1 MINLPKERIA
11 VLRLSFEIDR
21 IDKMNPYSDHQSPNK
36 SELLELGLPIVNR
49 IAHYLRGR
57 VPDHVSIEDM
67 IQIGTIGLMEAEAAF
82 DHNTGVKFVDFAKQR
97 VRGAILDEVRKQ
109 STISRLAIKNRQ
121 AHAEAEKKLQ
131 QSLGREPR
139 NSETALELG
148 ITLAEYERQ
157 RIHAERFLIDNHFQG
172 TAELDELVSENE
184 GNPFNNISDDDS
196 INFVKSAISKLPRR
210 ERLIINLYY
219 VEEMNMREISE
230 IIGVNESRISQ
241 LLKEIV
247 LNLRTKLVT
256 E

>member
-11 VLRLSFEIDR
+11 ALRLSFEIDR

-184 GNPFNNISDDDS
+184 GNPFNKISDDDS

-247 LNLRTKLVT
+247 LNLRTNLVT

>member
-1 MINLPKERIA
+1 LINLPKERIA

-139 NSETALELG
+139 KSETALELG

>member
-1 MINLPKERIA
+1 LINLPKERIA

>member
-1 MINLPKERIA
+1 
-11 VLRLSFEIDR
+11 
-21 IDKMNPYSDHQSPNK
+21 MNPYSDHQSPNK

>member
-1 MINLPKERIA
+1 
-11 VLRLSFEIDR
+11 
-21 IDKMNPYSDHQSPNK
+21 MNPYSDHQSSNK
-36 SELLELGLPIVNR
+36 SELLELGLPIVTR
-49 IAHYLRGR
+49 TAHYLRGR

-82 DHNTGVKFVDFAKQR
+82 DQSTGVKFVDFAKQR

-109 STISRLAIKNRQ
+109 SSISRLAIKNRQ
-121 AHAEAEKKLQ
+121 AHAEADKKLQ

-139 NSETALELG
+139 NSEVAVELG
-148 ITLAEYERQ
+148 ITLAEYEKQ
-157 RIHAERFLIDNHFQG
+157 RVHAERFQIDNYLQG

-184 GNPFNNISDDDS
+184 GNPFNYINDDDS
-196 INFVKSAISKLPRR
+196 INFVKSAIANLPER

-247 LNLRTKLVT
+247 STLRNKLVT